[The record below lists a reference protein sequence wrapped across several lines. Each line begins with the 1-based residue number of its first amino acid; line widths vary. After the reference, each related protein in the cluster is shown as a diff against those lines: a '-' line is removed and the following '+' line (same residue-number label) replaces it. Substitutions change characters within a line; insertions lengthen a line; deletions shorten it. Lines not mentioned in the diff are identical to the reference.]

1 MRRKV
6 NTTVYIYEMSET
18 GHEEANRPIFSE
30 HSLEEENTVG
40 VAYIADKK
48 VAKKLSKG
56 VKMIYE
62 FTLKYALRNS

>member
-1 MRRKV
+1 
-6 NTTVYIYEMSET
+6 MSET

-48 VAKKLSKG
+48 VVKKLSKG
-56 VKMIYE
+56 VKTIYE
-62 FTLKYALRNS
+62 ITLKYALRNS